1 MVFLQSGHPQVIL
14 LVLLHPRLPLNHH
27 YLVHSLAVLFSLK
40 QNNQMNRF
48 KGMRTI
54 AAKVNLAP
62 LVMMA
67 RSTSL
72 LCFSKK
78 WCMKRLG
85 VRPSHS
91 PRGQEECGPGCALSP
106 RWSLRA
112 STRTPTNSPA
122 GSVEFSRSQK
132 LMLRQHS
139 RSISRP
145 HTQQTTCGSSPTT
158 PPIPLSRC
166 CTTRTWRM
174 ET

>member
-78 WCMKRLG
+78 
-85 VRPSHS
+85 
-91 PRGQEECGPGCALSP
+91 
-106 RWSLRA
+106 
-112 STRTPTNSPA
+112 
-122 GSVEFSRSQK
+122 
-132 LMLRQHS
+132 
-139 RSISRP
+139 
-145 HTQQTTCGSSPTT
+145 
-158 PPIPLSRC
+158 
-166 CTTRTWRM
+166 
-174 ET
+174 